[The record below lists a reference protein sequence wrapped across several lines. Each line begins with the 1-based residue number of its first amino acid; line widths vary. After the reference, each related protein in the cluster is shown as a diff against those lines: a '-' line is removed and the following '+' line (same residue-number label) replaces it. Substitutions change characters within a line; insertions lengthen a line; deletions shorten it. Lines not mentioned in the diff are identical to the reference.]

1 MESLYWITGVEHP
14 PVAVAAPPVNVD
26 SKENPSVTVMSL
38 GQLIATG
45 GKVGAAVGA
54 AVGGRVGAAVTLGT
68 TGAAVG
74 GDVGAA
80 VVGGVGLGTLRLYR
94 VAGEGTVSV
103 TTMLAT
109 TPKMKTQIMASSTL
123 S

>member
-1 MESLYWITGVEHP
+1 MESLYWITGVEQP

-26 SKENPSVTVMSL
+26 SKEKPNVTAMSL

-45 GKVGAAVGA
+45 GKVGAAVGE
-54 AVGGRVGAAVTLGT
+54 AVGGKVGAAVALGT
-68 TGAAVG
+68 MGAVVG
-74 GDVGAA
+74 GGVGVA

-109 TPKMKTQIMASSTL
+109 TPKIKTQIIASSTL

>member
-26 SKENPSVTVMSL
+26 SKENPNVTVMSL

-54 AVGGRVGAAVTLGT
+54 EVALGT